1 MTAFRTLLISMFLAL
16 LGYTAV
22 VISQQGFGL
31 LAVFIGNLL
40 QLNWSGQFNLDFS
53 FMLMISALWVMWR
66 HQFSGVGVMLGLAA
80 LVGGVLFL
88 STYLFIQSFRLNGKM
103 VPLLIG
109 PQRVAA

>member
-31 LAVFIGNLL
+31 LAVFIGNLQ

-66 HQFSGVGVMLGLAA
+66 HRFSGVGVMLGLVA

-109 PQRVAA
+109 PQRVSA

>member
-1 MTAFRTLLISMFLAL
+1 MFLAL

-31 LAVFIGNLL
+31 LAVFIGNLQ
-40 QLNWSGQFNLDFS
+40 QLKWSGQFNLDFS

-80 LVGGVLFL
+80 FVGGVLFL

-109 PQRVAA
+109 PQRVSA

>member
-1 MTAFRTLLISMFLAL
+1 MTAFRTLLISMVLAL

-22 VISQQGFGL
+22 VISQHGLGL
-31 LAVFIGNLL
+31 LAVFIGNLQ
-40 QLNWSGQFNLDFS
+40 QLDWSGQFNLDFS

-66 HQFSGVGVMLGLAA
+66 HQFSGLGVLLGLAA

-88 STYLFIQSFRLNGKM
+88 GTYLIIQSLRLDGKI

-109 PQRVAA
+109 PQRMTS

>member
-22 VISQQGFGL
+22 VIGQQGFGL
-31 LAVFIGNLL
+31 LAVFIGNLQ

>member
-1 MTAFRTLLISMFLAL
+1 MTAFRMLLISMFLAL

-22 VISQQGFGL
+22 VISQQGLGL
-31 LAVFIGNLL
+31 VAVFISNLQ
-40 QLNWSGQFNLDFS
+40 QLEWSGQFNLDFS

-88 STYLFIQSFRLNGKM
+88 STYLFIQSFRLNGKV

>member
-1 MTAFRTLLISMFLAL
+1 MTAFRTLLISTFLAL

-22 VISQQGFGL
+22 VIGQQGLGL
-31 LAVFIGNLL
+31 VAVFIGNLQ

>member
-1 MTAFRTLLISMFLAL
+1 MTAFRMLLISMFLAL
-16 LGYTAV
+16 LGCTAV
-22 VISQQGFGL
+22 VISQQGLGL
-31 LAVFIGNLL
+31 VAVFISNLQ
-40 QLNWSGQFNLDFS
+40 QLDWSGQFNLDFS

-88 STYLFIQSFRLNGKM
+88 STYLFIQSFRLNGKV

-109 PQRVAA
+109 PQRVVA